1 MKPWYKS
8 RIIWLNILAAVVI
21 IGTSL
26 ADPTLVSDPRV
37 VAIGS
42 SILSAANI
50 ALRVLTTMPIG
61 EE

>member
-1 MKPWYKS
+1 MKPWYQS

-37 VAIGS
+37 VAVGS
-42 SILSAANI
+42 AIFSAANI